1 MWSSGKED
9 VAVEILNDVAK
20 SIDIYFNTLAQLGY
34 KKQSDV
40 DRLLVYSF
48 FEELLTG
55 EMRYFITESD
65 YRLIEQALSCL
76 YGSSCLMPYPKYIND
91 DSLFGHLEGSSS
103 PRITQDS
110 NMRYT
115 EDYILRF
122 KADSYNR

>member
-1 MWSSGKED
+1 M
-9 VAVEILNDVAK
+9 EILNDVAK
-20 SIDIYFNTLAQLGY
+20 SMDIYFNTLAQLGY

-65 YRLIEQALSCL
+65 YKLIEQALSCL
-76 YGSSCLMPYPKYIND
+76 YGSSCLVLYPEYIND
-91 DSLFGHLEGSSS
+91 DNLFGHLVDSLN
-103 PRITQDS
+103 PRITQDG
-110 NMRYT
+110 NIRCT

>member
-1 MWSSGKED
+1 M
-9 VAVEILNDVAK
+9 EILNDVAK
-20 SIDIYFNTLAQLGY
+20 SMDIYFNTLAQLGY

-65 YRLIEQALSCL
+65 YKLIEQALSCL
-76 YGSSCLMPYPKYIND
+76 YGSSCLVPYPEYIND
-91 DSLFGHLEGSSS
+91 DSLFGHLGDSSS
-103 PRITQDS
+103 LRITQDS
-110 NMRYT
+110 NIRCT
-115 EDYILRF
+115 EDRILRF

>member
-1 MWSSGKED
+1 M
-9 VAVEILNDVAK
+9 EILNDVAK
-20 SIDIYFNTLAQLGY
+20 SMDIYFNTLAQLGY

-40 DRLLVYSF
+40 SRLLVYSF

-65 YRLIEQALSCL
+65 YKLIEQALSCL
-76 YGSSCLMPYPKYIND
+76 YGSSCLVPYPEYIND
-91 DSLFGHLEGSSS
+91 DSLFGHLGDSSS

-110 NMRYT
+110 NIRCT
-115 EDYILRF
+115 EDHILRF

>member
-1 MWSSGKED
+1 M
-9 VAVEILNDVAK
+9 EILNDVAK
-20 SIDIYFNTLAQLGY
+20 SMDIYFNTLAQLGY

-65 YRLIEQALSCL
+65 YKLIEQALSCL
-76 YGSSCLMPYPKYIND
+76 YGSSCLVPYPEYIND
-91 DSLFGHLEGSSS
+91 DSLFGHIESGGLIS
-103 PRITQDS
+103 PRITEDS
-110 NMRYT
+110 NIRFT
-115 EDYILRF
+115 EDDRVRF